1 MPPDVPASADGSD
14 RFVAA
19 GENGGLGGTGGV
31 DGGAGGDDGA
41 RDSRSLDAG
50 GIAENG
56 GAGGTADTG
65 TGGLGGLGGT
75 GPDADTD
82 GFTGAGGD
90 SDAATSGGSLTGGA
104 SATGGIADTGGSV
117 DSGNTGSGGL
127 QDNGGTSQSGTLATG
142 GISTTGGNTTGG
154 TAGSGGTT
162 PSGGTGGSAHTGV
175 WKIMLLGEG
184 MTAESCYP
192 QLLSQEFRSQGHTNF
207 QFVGTN
213 QISQSCKGAP
223 AVPTEAHPSCRVTN
237 LETNNPSTSG
247 QGSLSQLQGWV
258 AQTPDIVL
266 MDLGSADAHDGSSTV
281 SILSALLFVVNQFRS
296 QNPDV
301 IFFISKV
308 TPVST
313 SRYADWASSVVDL
326 DSQIT
331 DAWAASKSTAAAPI
345 FIIDQWTGFDA
356 TADTSDGVIPDM
368 SGSQKMADNAYAAV
382 SAHNYF

>member
-1 MPPDVPASADGSD
+1 
-14 RFVAA
+14 
-19 GENGGLGGTGGV
+19 
-31 DGGAGGDDGA
+31 
-41 RDSRSLDAG
+41 
-50 GIAENG
+50 
-56 GAGGTADTG
+56 
-65 TGGLGGLGGT
+65 
-75 GPDADTD
+75 
-82 GFTGAGGD
+82 
-90 SDAATSGGSLTGGA
+90 
-104 SATGGIADTGGSV
+104 
-117 DSGNTGSGGL
+117 
-127 QDNGGTSQSGTLATG
+127 
-142 GISTTGGNTTGG
+142 
-154 TAGSGGTT
+154 
-162 PSGGTGGSAHTGV
+162 
-175 WKIMLLGEG
+175 MLLGEG
-184 MTAESCYP
+184 MTAQSCYP

-213 QISQSCKGAP
+213 QISQSCKSAP

-258 AQTPDIVL
+258 AQAPDIVL
-266 MDLGSADAHDGSSTV
+266 MDLGSADTHDGSSTV

-301 IFFISKV
+301 IFFVSKV
-308 TPVST
+308 TPVSA

-326 DSQIT
+326 NSQIA
-331 DAWAASKSTAAAPI
+331 DAWAASNSTAAAPI